1 LFVLALFFLK
11 YFQKAKR
18 LQNVE
23 VALVLWLTKLEI
35 SPNCL
40 VLPLFEKTLP
50 LVLRFS
56 RFLPKGFLLSLN
68 RSELDCAKTGPS
80 NKKETQKIMSSFF
93 NIKHKD
99 IYFNRFIILSFIIN
113 SIKES
118 NITMELIETIDI
130 SQYFELKDTYSIVDV
145 RSPVEFMQGHLPKA
159 HNIPLFTNEERATVG
174 TIYKQQGKSLAIE
187 KGFEF
192 VSPKLLKYINLAN
205 EIAPNKKI
213 ILHCFRGGMR
223 SKNFGWLLNTAGF
236 EVKIF
241 NGGYKQYR
249 QNLLQAFALPINLI
263 VIGGYTGS
271 AKTGIIK
278 TLALQGEQVLDL
290 EGLAHHKGSSFGSIN
305 ESKQPSQQNF
315 ENSLFEK
322 LSALDRTKPIYVEDE
337 SYNIGR
343 LAIPYTLWLQMK
355 QAPILIIKIEAK
367 YRIAQL
373 VKDYAT
379 TDVKLLQAAMLRI
392 KDQLGGAAC
401 HAAINHLNNGE
412 LAEAAALALSYY
424 DKSYDYNHN
433 KRVCK
438 NTYAITSESID
449 VEKNA
454 QLLLDYYY
462 QHHQIIW
469 EATSLWQQKFNS
481 PTTAKD
487 QAVVVK

>member
-1 LFVLALFFLK
+1 
-11 YFQKAKR
+11 
-18 LQNVE
+18 
-23 VALVLWLTKLEI
+23 
-35 SPNCL
+35 
-40 VLPLFEKTLP
+40 
-50 LVLRFS
+50 
-56 RFLPKGFLLSLN
+56 
-68 RSELDCAKTGPS
+68 
-80 NKKETQKIMSSFF
+80 M
-93 NIKHKD
+93 D
-99 IYFNRFIILSFIIN
+99 I
-113 SIKES
+113 
-118 NITMELIETIDI
+118 IETIDI
-130 SQYFELKDTYSIVDV
+130 SQYFELKANYSIVDV
-145 RSPVEFMQGHLPKA
+145 RSPVEFMQGHLPNA

-223 SKNFGWLLNTAGF
+223 SKNFGWLLKTAGF

-241 NGGYKQYR
+241 KGGYKQYR
-249 QNLLQAFALPINLI
+249 QNLLQTFALPIKLI

-278 TLALQGEQVLDL
+278 VLKLKGEQVLDL

-315 ENSLFEK
+315 ENNLFEE
-322 LSALDRTKPIYVEDE
+322 LNALDRTKPIYIEDE

-355 QAPILIIKIEAK
+355 QAPILIIKIDSK
-367 YRIAQL
+367 YRVEQL

-379 TDVKLLQAAMLRI
+379 TDVKLLQAAMWRI

-401 HAAINHLNNGE
+401 HAAIDHLNNGE
-412 LAEAAALALSYY
+412 LAEAATLALNYY

-438 NTYAITSESID
+438 NIYAITSESID
-449 VEKNA
+449 VETNA

-462 QHHQIIW
+462 QHQQIIW

-481 PTTAKD
+481 PATAKD
-487 QAVVVK
+487 QAVAVK